1 MKTVDTNQAEV
12 EPRDDSRSVLALTAL
27 VCAAAAVVWIG
38 AVARSAGR
46 GFDISDE
53 GYYLLSYR
61 WWSTHF
67 RNFTGAQYLY
77 GPIFQ
82 VLGYSIRGLRLFRL
96 FTNVA
101 VDGVLAFTLMRWLR
115 ERRPKAPRTP
125 LWELA
130 GGAAVVA
137 TGGVVYGWLPLSP
150 GYNDVSLLGC
160 LLGASVA
167 LRAATYVDRGVEVP
181 KWVPIAFGPVIV
193 CSLIAKWASSGLS
206 VAVVAVTLAIVL
218 APRGLREIG
227 RFALWTVVSMA
238 LTALFIHVFIVR
250 AGTAIPPLI
259 AMNKAIA
266 TSGNAIGPLLDLYWT
281 TGKELFERIWKRE
294 SLLAVAAV
302 IAVVGRGP
310 ALQRAAALL
319 AVVGIANAYAEL
331 DAHRGTTGGN
341 PSLREYSAG
350 LIGSVLV
357 ALSIG
362 VLVVVT
368 ERVRRLIETERA
380 KRAIGATSASA
391 TASASTARSVEL
403 SSLSRD
409 GLRGWAVLA
418 MLAILPIA
426 QGMGTGNPLYFM
438 AINGFAAWMAI
449 LVAVVTGVDAAPST
463 ARWMTTVAGAAS
475 VMLAANVG
483 STGIRLQPYRATP
496 YAQATDVAGGVPAL
510 ASLRLSPS
518 EAASYSSLRSML
530 QTYVEP
536 PGRAMMAF
544 DEAAGMVLALDGQPV
559 GEAWYS
565 ASDYA
570 RTGVGITSE
579 CLGKKPYWG
588 SRLPILLFRRNAV
601 PTDLAAFEVCGLSL
615 SDGYRALA
623 PAQAT
628 MGFTVYVPVGEDAKD
643 PP

>member
-1 MKTVDTNQAEV
+1 MKTVDTEQTEV
-12 EPRDDSRSVLALTAL
+12 EPREDHRSVLALTAL
-27 VCAAAAVVWIG
+27 VCAAAAVIWIG

-82 VLGYSIRGLRLFRL
+82 ALGYSIRGLRLFRL
-96 FTNVA
+96 VTNVA
-101 VDGVLAFTLMRWLR
+101 VDSVFAFTLMRWLR

-160 LLGASVA
+160 LLGASVTM
-167 LRAATYVDRGVEVP
+167 RAATYVDRGVEVP

-193 CSLIAKWASSGLS
+193 CSLVAKWASSGLCIAIVS
-206 VAVVAVTLAIVL
+206 TTLAIVL
-218 APRGLREIG
+218 FPRGLREIG
-227 RFALWTVVSMA
+227 RFTLWTVVSIA
-238 LTALFIHVFIVR
+238 ATALFIHVFIVR

-266 TSGNAIGPLLDLYWT
+266 TSGNAIGLLLDLYWT

-319 AVVGIANAYAEL
+319 AVMGISIAYAEL
-331 DAHRGTTGGN
+331 DVHRGTMGGN
-341 PSLREYSAG
+341 PSLKEYSAG

-357 ALSIG
+357 AMVIG
-362 VLVVVT
+362 VLVVIT
-368 ERVRRLIETERA
+368 EWVRRLIHTIRA
-380 KRAIGATSASA
+380 KRASSAASATSA
-391 TASASTARSVEL
+391 SVEL
-403 SSLSRD
+403 SSLSRE
-409 GLRGWAVLA
+409 GLRGAAILA
-418 MLAILPIA
+418 MLAILPVA

-438 AINGFAAWMAI
+438 AVNGFAAWMAI
-449 LVAVVTGVDAAPST
+449 LVAVVTGIDAAPSA

-475 VMLAANVG
+475 VMLASNVG
-483 STGIRLQPYRATP
+483 STGIRLHPYRATP
-496 YAQATDVAGGVPAL
+496 YEQATDVAGGVPAL

-518 EAASYSSLRSML
+518 EAANYSHLRSML
-530 QTYVEP
+530 EPYVEP

-565 ASDYA
+565 SADHA
-570 RTGVGITSE
+570 RTAAGIKSE

-588 SRLPILLFRRNAV
+588 SRLPILLFHRNVA
-601 PTDLAAFEVCGLSL
+601 PTDIEAFKVCGLSL
-615 SDGYRALA
+615 SDGYRVLA

-628 MGFTVYVPVGEDAKD
+628 MGFTVYVPVSEDAKD
-643 PP
+643 PK